1 MCPAAEREAEKMNSI
16 IRNASCRC
24 GQLRIT
30 CTGEPIRVS
39 VCHCRNCKARSGSAF
54 SAQARFPA
62 DQVRTEGE
70 AKLYQHAG
78 GSGTLADF
86 YFCKDCGSTL
96 WFLNRPELDS
106 YAVPIGNFEPGHDFE
121 PQFSVYEDRQLP
133 WVCILGEAIERYD

>member
-1 MCPAAEREAEKMNSI
+1 MTERV
-16 IRNASCRC
+16 RNASCRC
-24 GQLRIT
+24 GQLRIV
-30 CTGEPIRVS
+30 CAGEPIRVS

-54 SAQARFPA
+54 AAQARFPA
-62 DQVRTEGE
+62 DQVRTEGD
-70 AKLYQHAG
+70 AKLYQHPG

-86 YFCKDCGSTL
+86 YFCGNCGSTL

-133 WVCILGEAIERYD
+133 WVCILGEAVERYD